1 MLKTLLL
8 LLLCSCF
15 NHLTAQ
21 KTYID
26 SIAQKRNLLNQT
38 NMVVL
43 GSWASANMLYSGMAI
58 PQNTGNEK
66 YFHQMN
72 VYWNVVNL
80 GIAGFGFFNTKK
92 QLNKSINLNQNIK
105 EQQLLEKVLLINSGL
120 DVVYIG
126 TGIYL
131 MNRSSSQNLP
141 DNQFQMKGFGQ
152 SLVVQGGFLLLF
164 DVYQYL
170 LHRSNGKA
178 FNTMNSKTSFSIT
191 GDKLSFVY
199 RF

>member
-1 MLKTLLL
+1 MLKTMLLL
-8 LLLCSCF
+8 LSCSCF

-26 SIAQKRNLLNQT
+26 SIAHKRNLLNQT

-43 GSWASANMLYSGMAI
+43 GSWASANILYSGMAI
-58 PQNTGNEK
+58 STNTGNEK

-80 GIAGFGFFNTKK
+80 GIAGFSFFNTKK

-120 DVVYIG
+120 DVAYIG

-164 DVYQYL
+164 DVYEYL